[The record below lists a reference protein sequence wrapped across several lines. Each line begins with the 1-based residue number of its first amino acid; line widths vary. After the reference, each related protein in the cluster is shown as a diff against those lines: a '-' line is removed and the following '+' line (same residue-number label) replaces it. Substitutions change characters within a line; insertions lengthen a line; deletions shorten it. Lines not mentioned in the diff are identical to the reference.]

1 MTESSGGEGEPTT
14 AEKQEAR
21 RAPREAIEA
30 IAVGDQDGW
39 VVRAPRVG
47 VFRGLLQSGLPAR
60 PGERVGTLEVLRR
73 RIPVILPVTVDG
85 VVTEVALHDR
95 TQAVAY
101 GDALYR
107 IAPLSGSSALPR
119 PPAPFAGARGQDVPL
134 AEGCFAVPS
143 PIDGVFYRGPSP
155 GAPPFVDVGAQIVA
169 GRTIG
174 LIEAMK
180 SFNAITYGG
189 PGLPSPVVVVEF
201 RAADASEIRQGTILM
216 IVSAT

>member
-1 MTESSGGEGEPTT
+1 MTLGARASGPHSINDALADNEHH
-14 AEKQEAR
+14 
-21 RAPREAIEA
+21 
-30 IAVGDQDGW
+30 GW
-39 VVRAPRVG
+39 LLRAPRVG
-47 VFRGLLQSGLPAR
+47 IFRGLLHAGLHAR
-60 PGERVGTLEVLRR
+60 PGDRIGTLEVLRR
-73 RIPVILPVTVDG
+73 RIPVTMPADVDG
-85 VVTEVALHDR
+85 TVSEVLLSDR
-95 TQAVAY
+95 TQPVAY
-101 GDALYR
+101 GDPLYR
-107 IAPLSGSSALPR
+107 IAPTGTHAVPSAPARSAGTSGPDA
-119 PPAPFAGARGQDVPL
+119 PL

-216 IVSAT
+216 IVSAA